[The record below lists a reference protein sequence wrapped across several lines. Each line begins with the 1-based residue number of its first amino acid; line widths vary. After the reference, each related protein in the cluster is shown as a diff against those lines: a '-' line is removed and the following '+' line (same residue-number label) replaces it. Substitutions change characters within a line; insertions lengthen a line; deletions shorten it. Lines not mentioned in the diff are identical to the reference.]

1 MNNTDYDIIEN
12 LPTNTNVPSHD
23 EIQIMDKLF
32 YTDNSGF
39 LNEVKKIVILAIL
52 FVIMSLPPID
62 ELVKKLVPITQKSPY
77 MLLIV
82 KTLCFVSIFWFI
94 DNFHLS

>member
-1 MNNTDYDIIEN
+1 MDNMDYDIIEN

-23 EIQIMDKLF
+23 EIEIMDKLF

-39 LNEVKKIVILAIL
+39 LNELKKIVILAIL
-52 FVIMSLPPID
+52 YVIMSLPPVEDII
-62 ELVKKLVPITQKSPY
+62 KKFVPITQKSPY
-77 MLLIV
+77 ILLIV
-82 KTLCFVSIFWFI
+82 KTLCFVCVFWFI